1 MKAMA
6 TDVVGVFPN
15 PEALLRL
22 AGAVLIE
29 QHDGCAAADR
39 RYFSEA
45 SMATLTTDVN
55 SLVTDIPLDVPALAT
70 A

>member
-1 MKAMA
+1 MVAWRS
-6 TDVVGVFPN
+6 FPR
-15 PEALLRL
+15 ALLRL

-29 QHDGCAAADR
+29 QHDEWAAADR

-45 SMATLTTDVN
+45 SMATLTTDMN
-55 SLVTDIPLDVPALAT
+55 SLISDIPLDVPALAT